1 MQSIGLW
8 RSVLWSRIPELALTI
23 FTSAQ
28 VPEVYTIQLTIN
40 PAWSTNEINVIW
52 GTVLRGQVLITFDFD
67 WLALWTQWIREKG
80 KTLVTDKLW
89 LNCHNGRNWGNN
101 SRVNPPPPLNYPL
114 NWKLFISRSLVQAHV
129 TASIQVSHPEH
140 ENSSIC
146 HCTVHCLWTLWNICV
161 WQYIFIVWVQLKWSI
176 PLFQLQQKY
185 HQFH

>member
-101 SRVNPPPPLNYPL
+101 SRVNPPPTPELSFKLEAIHLEVPGSSACDCKHPSQSSWAWKLIYLPLYSTLPLNAMKYL
-114 NWKLFISRSLVQAHV
+114 CLAIHF
-129 TASIQVSHPEH
+129 
-140 ENSSIC
+140 
-146 HCTVHCLWTLWNICV
+146 HCMSAT
-161 WQYIFIVWVQLKWSI
+161 
-176 PLFQLQQKY
+176 
-185 HQFH
+185 